1 MAQAGTQPPLENKVP
16 TCVIVM
22 SVFHPLQLM
31 KLCSDGNRGVDT
43 TRNVKPDDSV
53 FLLNLGG
60 SKNGI
65 CEEGKHNKSAVLIKI
80 CRWKRFFVGREWA
93 MRCVSLVMLEG
104 EKGI

>member
-1 MAQAGTQPPLENKVP
+1 MAQADTQPLNKVP
-16 TCVIVM
+16 TCGTVM
-22 SVFHPLQLM
+22 SVFHPLRLM
-31 KLCSDGNRGVDT
+31 MCSDGNRWVDT

-65 CEEGKHNKSAVLIKI
+65 CEEGKHNKSAILIKM
-80 CRWKRFFVGREWA
+80 CRWKRFFVGKEWA

-104 EKGI
+104 GKGI